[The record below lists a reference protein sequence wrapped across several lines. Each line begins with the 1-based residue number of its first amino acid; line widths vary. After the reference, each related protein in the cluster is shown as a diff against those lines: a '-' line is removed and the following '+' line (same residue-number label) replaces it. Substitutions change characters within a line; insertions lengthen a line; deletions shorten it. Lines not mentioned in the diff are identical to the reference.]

1 MLDLTLAPSFKVKQW
16 FTGFGEL
23 SFRWIQICIDL
34 RCVGLVLL
42 FPPSA
47 VRDAWLLVISRKS
60 VCPIFTKF
68 DMGVYWVNSFHGI
81 AVGEDSSIAN

>member
-1 MLDLTLAPSFKVKQW
+1 MLDLTLAPSFKQW

-42 FPPSA
+42 FPPSVMLGFWSFQGKVFVLSLPNLIWVFIGLIA
-47 VRDAWLLVISRKS
+47 FMGLLLVK
-60 VCPIFTKF
+60 
-68 DMGVYWVNSFHGI
+68 I
-81 AVGEDSSIAN
+81 AL